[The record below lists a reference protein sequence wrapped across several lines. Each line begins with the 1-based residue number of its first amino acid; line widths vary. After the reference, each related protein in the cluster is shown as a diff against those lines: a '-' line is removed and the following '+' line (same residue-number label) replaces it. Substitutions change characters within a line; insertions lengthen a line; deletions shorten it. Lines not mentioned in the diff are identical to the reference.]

1 MSIIIKGMDMPTNC
15 GDCYFEQMGA
25 EEDEYGDTC
34 ISYCL
39 LTEWRISLSNRDDK
53 ILPSCPLVEIPTPHG
68 RLIDGDALDGTIMKI
83 NSKEAY
89 ITRNDYKLIDNILF
103 EMPTILEA
111 EE

>member
-1 MSIIIKGMDMPTNC
+1 MSIIIKGIDMPKGGNC
-15 GDCYFEQMGA
+15 LTLSITDAGAVLIKTEEGYFEYRENTA
-25 EEDEYGDTC
+25 
-34 ISYCL
+34 
-39 LTEWRISLSNRDDK
+39 
-53 ILPSCPLVEIPTPHG
+53 VEIPTPHG